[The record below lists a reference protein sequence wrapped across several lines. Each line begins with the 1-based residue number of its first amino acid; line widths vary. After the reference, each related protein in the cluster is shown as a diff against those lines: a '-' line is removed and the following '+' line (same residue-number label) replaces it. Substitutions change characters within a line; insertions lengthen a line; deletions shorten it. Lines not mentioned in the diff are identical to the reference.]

1 MGCLAINEIY
11 NMDCMNF
18 LKQVKNSSV
27 DLAVIDPPYN
37 MGKADWDTF
46 ASHDDFMKFTKK
58 WIDALIPKL
67 KDTGSI
73 YIFNTPFNCA
83 FILQHLLKQK
93 PV

>member
-46 ASHDDFMKFTKK
+46 ASHDDFMKFTKNFQNGL
-58 WIDALIPKL
+58 WI
-67 KDTGSI
+67 
-73 YIFNTPFNCA
+73 
-83 FILQHLLKQK
+83 
-93 PV
+93 